1 MDGLLTGTVG
11 RTSYEI
17 GNGGTFLVSFY
28 LSHGEV
34 IKSWLRLNSSE
45 FKEFWETRTKRP
57 TPSSIDEA
65 VDIAVRGGLLP
76 TKEIKY
82 RREGRWPKLISTV
95 VGAYDP
101 AIRKFVEDAA
111 KLFGPLE
118 VIRVTA

>member
-1 MDGLLTGTVG
+1 MDGLLAGTVD

-57 TPSSIDEA
+57 TPSSMDEA
-65 VDIAVRGGLLP
+65 VDIAIRGGLLP

>member
-1 MDGLLTGTVG
+1 MDGLLNGTVD
-11 RTSYEI
+11 RTNYEI

-45 FKEFWETRTKRP
+45 FKEFWTERTRRP

-82 RREGRWPKLISTV
+82 RREGKWPKLISTA
-95 VGAYDP
+95 VGAYNP

-111 KLFGPLE
+111 ELFGPLE
-118 VIRVTA
+118 VVKVTA

>member
-1 MDGLLTGTVG
+1 MDGLLTGTVD

-118 VIRVTA
+118 VVRVTA

>member
-1 MDGLLTGTVG
+1 MDGLLTGTVD

-65 VDIAVRGGLLP
+65 VDIAIRGGLLP

-118 VIRVTA
+118 VVRVTA

>member
-1 MDGLLTGTVG
+1 MDGLLTGTVD

-101 AIRKFVEDAA
+101 AIRKFAEDAA

-118 VIRVTA
+118 VVRVTA